1 MNGEGLTK
9 IQAALL
15 MFLVVAAAIAASLI
29 ITGCFKPQQDG
40 VASNYVVDVVGRRVR
55 LPENVSR
62 VVAIGPGVLRLVC
75 YLNAVDMLVGV
86 EQSEVNWGFTGR
98 DYAMAYGEL
107 FSKLPV
113 IGPGGPGKPPAPE
126 LILSVKPDLIVM
138 SRTYCDFYDPDRL
151 QSETKSTVIVVDY
164 GPAGQ
169 LDVVGIKNA
178 LRLLGEA
185 LNRRERAEELISFI
199 ERVYDDLN
207 QRTKNVASRPKVY
220 VGAVSYKGA
229 QPFTTTQTPF
239 PPLALLNT
247 PSIADKYSNVTGAFF
262 WDFEAIIAEDPDFIF
277 IDEGNLATVKQD
289 FDKDPNKY
297 MQLRAFKEG
306 KIYGTLP
313 YNYYHT
319 NIAVA
324 IANAYYIGKVLYPDK
339 FSDVDPK
346 AKADEIFSVFLGKPL
361 YQEYAEAYG
370 GFKCLSEIFEAP
382 R

>member
-29 ITGCFKPQQDG
+29 ITGYFKPQQDG
-40 VASNYVVDVVGRRVR
+40 VASNYVVDVVGRRVG

-126 LILSVKPDLIVM
+126 LILSVKPDLVVM
-138 SRTYCDFYDPDRL
+138 SRTYCDFYYPDRL

-199 ERVYDDLN
+199 ERVMM
-207 QRTKNVASRPKVY
+207 
-220 VGAVSYKGA
+220 
-229 QPFTTTQTPF
+229 
-239 PPLALLNT
+239 
-247 PSIADKYSNVTGAFF
+247 I
-262 WDFEAIIAEDPDFIF
+262 
-277 IDEGNLATVKQD
+277 
-289 FDKDPNKY
+289 
-297 MQLRAFKEG
+297 
-306 KIYGTLP
+306 
-313 YNYYHT
+313 
-319 NIAVA
+319 
-324 IANAYYIGKVLYPDK
+324 
-339 FSDVDPK
+339 
-346 AKADEIFSVFLGKPL
+346 
-361 YQEYAEAYG
+361 
-370 GFKCLSEIFEAP
+370 
-382 R
+382 

>member
-297 MQLRAFKEG
+297 MQLRAFREG